1 MCSCENLRILHIPSA
16 SAMPE
21 EEEESKYEA
30 DIGNLED
37 KALLKQTVAMLTP
50 SLEICIC
57 RKRPF
62 TLYKLLK
69 STLKLR
75 RVLKKKK

>member
-1 MCSCENLRILHIPSA
+1 
-16 SAMPE
+16 MPE

-57 RKRPF
+57 RKPPC
-62 TLYKLLK
+62 TLYKILK

-75 RVLKKKK
+75 RVLKRRNNIVLRGK